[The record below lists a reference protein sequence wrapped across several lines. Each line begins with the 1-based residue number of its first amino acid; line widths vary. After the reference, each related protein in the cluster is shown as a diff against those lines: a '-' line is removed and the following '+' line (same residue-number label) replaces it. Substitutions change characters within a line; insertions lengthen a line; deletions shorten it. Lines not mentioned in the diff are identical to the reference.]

1 VLAAQPTR
9 GLDVGATE
17 FVHNTFLSLRAAGRG
32 LLVISEDLEE
42 LCEIADRIV
51 VMSGGRIVG
60 DFAVGDTSLATI
72 GLLMA
77 GGGAEEAA

>member
-1 VLAAQPTR
+1 
-9 GLDVGATE
+9 
-17 FVHNTFLSLRAAGRG
+17 
-32 LLVISEDLEE
+32 
-42 LCEIADRIV
+42 

-77 GGGAEEAA
+77 GGAGEAA